1 MQFKAQPCI
10 FDAKF
15 LLQRVD
21 NALADITERSDVV
34 GKDSHLNAHYPH
46 SLQSELYSD
55 PNLIPR
61 DLAIA
66 ILFSIIRFI
75 RITPL

>member
-1 MQFKAQPCI
+1 MQLKAQPCI
-10 FDAKF
+10 FDAEF

-34 GKDSHLNAHYPH
+34 GKDSHLNDHYPY
-46 SLQSELYSD
+46 SLHSELYSD
-55 PNLIPR
+55 PNLVPG

-66 ILFSIIRFI
+66 ILFSII
-75 RITPL
+75 